1 MGQVVSLVKMVV
13 QHILPYFIKNVP
25 ISSTLWIS
33 SSIHYIT
40 LEREYKGSS
49 SGGPHREPTKGSQTI
64 EGQLGYG
71 HKYDETTSIYQPHSE
86 REIEVGDWVF
96 LRIQPYKQMSL

>member
-1 MGQVVSLVKMVV
+1 MGQMVSLSGIVV

-25 ISSTLWIS
+25 ISDTLWIS

-40 LEREYKGSS
+40 LEREYKGSI
-49 SGGPHREPTKGSQTI
+49 SGGTHREPIRVSQTI

-71 HKYDETTSIYQPHSE
+71 IK
-86 REIEVGDWVF
+86 
-96 LRIQPYKQMSL
+96 